1 MVENYH
7 GSWQI
12 IWGKIEKEKDISPQI
27 ILWELVFLGS
37 TCIWTITEL
46 IHSPCPQGS
55 AVRLMCTLERALI
68 GVPAERCAPSRWHLP
83 PFLWPLAHP
92 KLGELAELGGLGE
105 LGWRDPP
112 PLGHLWVSLRN
123 PFQLACAI
131 PSGMFWSHFQALAC
145 KQQFQQLI
153 LMRISL
159 LREANI
165 ARNLRP

>member
-1 MVENYH
+1 
-7 GSWQI
+7 
-12 IWGKIEKEKDISPQI
+12 
-27 ILWELVFLGS
+27 
-37 TCIWTITEL
+37 
-46 IHSPCPQGS
+46 
-55 AVRLMCTLERALI
+55 MCTLERALI
-68 GVPAERCAPSRWHLP
+68 GVPADRCAPSRWHLS

-145 KQQFQQLI
+145 KQQFQELI
-153 LMRISL
+153 LMRTSL

-165 ARNLRP
+165 SRKPRYKPRHRLIPLLMQSCPVHIVDALAMYILPNFSWRVSMTSKNT